1 MKILLGG
8 TFSVLHEGHKKMIME
23 GLKLGEL
30 YIGITSDYYP
40 FNKKYEIPPYEFRK
54 REVERF
60 INSMGKKAHISPLND
75 PFGST
80 LSPEFDGMIIS
91 NETLWFSLKI
101 NTIRK
106 SRGIAPLSLYNVGQ
120 VLAED
125 LMPIKSER
133 IIKGEINSEGKRL
146 KELKI
151 AVFTENIEK
160 LKGVEN
166 SLKLFIKDFQLESIG
181 IKNEISE
188 PFMNEIRD
196 AAISRI
202 KSSLNYDYFIS
213 VEAGVIEL
221 FNRSF
226 DIHLAVIK
234 DKYGM
239 ESYGI
244 SSGLPLNKGIM
255 DELKSGGDLNQVAK
269 KMLNLEGVGKK
280 GGLIYHLSRG
290 VKLRRD
296 LVQEAVVSALT
307 ERTSLRLPMVRE
319 HVVPLP

>member
-8 TFSVLHEGHKKMIME
+8 TFSVLHEGHKKMIRE
-23 GLKLGEL
+23 GLKLGDL
-30 YIGITSDYYP
+30 YIGITSDSYA
-40 FNKKYEIPPYEFRK
+40 FNKNYEIPKFERR
-54 REVERF
+54 REMVEKF
-60 INSMGKKAHISPLND
+60 IHSMGKDAHISALND

-80 LSPEFDGMIIS
+80 LSPEFDGMVVS

-106 SRGIAPLSLYNVGQ
+106 SKGIKPLWLYNVGQ

-133 IIKGEINSEGKRL
+133 IIREEISAEGKRL

-151 AVFTENIEK
+151 AVFTGNHEK

-166 SLKLFIKDFQLESIG
+166 GLRLFLKDYRLESME
-181 IKNEISE
+181 NTSEISE
-188 PFMNEIRD
+188 PFMDEIRQ

-202 KSSLNYDYFIS
+202 KASSDYDYFIS
-213 VEAGVIEL
+213 VEAGIIEL
-221 FNRSF
+221 FGKSY
-226 DIHLAVIK
+226 DIHLAIVR
-234 DKYGM
+234 DKYGV

-244 SSGLPLNKGIM
+244 SSGLPLNKGVM
-255 DELKSGGDLNQVAK
+255 DELKSGSDLSQVAK
-269 KMLNLEGVGKK
+269 KMLNLEDVGNK
-280 GGLIYHLSRG
+280 GGLIYHFSRG
-290 VKLRRD
+290 IKLRRD
-296 LVQEAVVSALT
+296 LVQEAVVSALI
-307 ERTSLRLPMVRE
+307 ERTSMSLPIVRE